1 MQLEGK
7 HVVVVGGSQGIGYET
22 ARLAKQLG
30 AEVTI
35 AGRSLSK
42 LEEASER
49 LGKVYTGLVDITDE
63 AAVERLFSTTG
74 QVDHVYIS
82 AGSFVGGKIL
92 DGSVEQFRPAIESRV
107 WGSVYVIRAAVPKM
121 LSGGSITLTGGL
133 STDRPVPGAWATAVG
148 TAAAEQMSRALA
160 IELAPIRVNAVSPG
174 WTDTPMWDTIFGPAK
189 QEAFQDVASK
199 IPTRRLATPEEV
211 ASAVIF
217 LMTNPSITAEV
228 IHIDGGHRYV

>member
-1 MQLEGK
+1 
-7 HVVVVGGSQGIGYET
+7 
-22 ARLAKQLG
+22 LAKQLG

-63 AAVERLFSTTG
+63 AAVERLFTTTG
-74 QVDHVYIS
+74 PVDHVYIS
-82 AGSFVGGKIL
+82 AGSFVGGKVL
-92 DGSVEQFRPAIESRV
+92 DGSVEQFRPAIETRV
-107 WGSVYVIRAAVPKM
+107 WGSVYVIRAAVPKI

-160 IELAPIRVNAVSPG
+160 IELTPIRVNAVSPG
-174 WTDTPMWDTIFGPAK
+174 WTDTPMWDTIFGEAK
-189 QEAFQDVASK
+189 EQAFQDVASK
-199 IPTRRLATPEEV
+199 IPTRRLATASEV

-217 LMTNPSITAEV
+217 LMTNPSITGEV

>member
-22 ARLAKQLG
+22 ARLAKQSG

-35 AGRSLSK
+35 VSRSLSK

-49 LGKVYTGLVDITDE
+49 LGKVYTAVVDITDE
-63 AAVERLFSTTG
+63 AAVNRLFSTIG
-74 QVDHVYIS
+74 QVDHVYIA

-121 LSGGSITLTGGL
+121 FSGGSITLTGGL
-133 STDRPVPGAWATAVG
+133 STDRPVPGAWATAVA
-148 TAAAEQMSRALA
+148 TAAAEQMSRALS
-160 IELAPIRVNAVSPG
+160 IELNPIRVNAVAPG
-174 WTDTPMWDTIFGPAK
+174 WTDTPMWDAIFGEAK
-189 QEAFQDVASK
+189 QGAFQEVASK
-199 IPTRRLATPEEV
+199 IPTGRLARAEEV
-211 ASAVIF
+211 ASSVIF
-217 LMTNPSITAEV
+217 LMTNPSITGEV